1 MKMLPFLF
9 LAASLALAGCAS
21 SSSSTTDPKPAKPA
35 KPVKVD
41 PNKVNWSERIG
52 TYSFDQALVELG
64 KPAVVGESS
73 GGKTAEWVL
82 RRSPRMSFG
91 FGVGGG
97 SYGSGGGVGIGV
109 GSGVSPPP
117 HGESL
122 RLTFD
127 AAGKL
132 KEWSKINY

>member
-1 MKMLPFLF
+1 MKTLSFL
-9 LAASLALAGCAS
+9 LLLVAALVLAGCAS
-21 SSSSTTDPKPAKPA
+21 SSSGSTRPA
-35 KPVKVD
+35 KVD
-41 PNKVNWSERIG
+41 PRTINWSERIG
-52 TYSFDQALVELG
+52 AYTYDQALTELG

-82 RRSPRMSFG
+82 RRTPRMSFG

-97 SYGSGGGVGIGV
+97 SYGSGGGVGVGV

-117 HGESL
+117 HGENL

-127 AAGKL
+127 TDGKL
-132 KEWSKINY
+132 KEWTKVKY